1 MTAIKVSGNDAC
13 ILEVNSETDFVAKNQ
28 EFKNL
33 VDELAEHLLANKPAT
48 LEEAFG
54 QKMSNGSTVEEFIKA
69 GIAKI
74 GEKLSL
80 RRFGFNQDRTMT
92 LLAHTSIW
100 AAASVL
106 FPCLRNNR

>member
-1 MTAIKVSGNDAC
+1 MV
-13 ILEVNSETDFVAKNQ
+13 E
-28 EFKNL
+28 
-33 VDELAEHLLANKPAT
+33 ELAEHLLANKPAT

-80 RRFGFNQDRTMT
+80 RRFRILTKTDNDAFGAYVHMGGRIGVIVR
-92 LLAHTSIW
+92 A
-100 AAASVL
+100 
-106 FPCLRNNR
+106 